1 MSIEKYLEKLVVSI
15 EFLFKQLEATGL
27 KDSLEKVP
35 VGLFDL
41 NFQFN
46 IRVRNG
52 KTKDEFAVYLSK
64 DASKL
69 MKGYS
74 AALGFSIIGTE
85 ATWLEIF
92 QGKKSIMGHY
102 NEGNLKISNI
112 RINWL
117 KMTLLSNL
125 VANLISLKLL
135 KI

>member
-1 MSIEKYLEKLVVSI
+1 MSVEQYLNKLITSI
-15 EFLFKQLEATGL
+15 EFLFNQIANIGL

-46 IRVRNG
+46 VRVKNG
-52 KTKDEFAVYLSK
+52 KNKDEFSIYLSK
-64 DASKL
+64 DTSKL

-74 AALGFSIIGTE
+74 AALGFTISGTE
-85 ATWLEIF
+85 ATWLDVF
-92 QGKKSIMGHY
+92 QGKKSIMGNY

-112 RINWL
+112 RVNWL

-125 VANLISLKLL
+125 IANLVSMKLL